1 LEDAEMKRINIFL
14 AVALIILGVACG
26 IVSTYATINPIQKAF
41 TGDVRYIM
49 IGLFI
54 IVQISVFFLAMMKH
68 YIEKEAPQ
76 HYLLV
81 SRISNLLMVVSIV
94 STITFFN
101 MNKHIVEEHSESIK
115 EIFNIIPYVTNLAF
129 YDWMVNVTVNIIFT
143 WSVCVLLDVMAIKL
157 PPVGFDLLAG
167 IKNKRRQHSFFGMLL
182 AILMY
187 KPKTIVETKYK
198 ELYVLKQ
205 DMLKDDVKSFK
216 QDVKTDMSK
225 DDVKTSG
232 VKTDVKSVPKKEKDL
247 SVKTSAESIDSAE
260 LENSVKR
267 DNIISFEHDV
277 KRDVVKRDDVKT
289 KNVKTYLVKTYESGD
304 KVDVKMLKESFDM
317 SAREW
322 QKIKKDLPEL
332 VTKGTNTYFENRKEV
347 SL

>member
-1 LEDAEMKRINIFL
+1 MKRVNIFL
-14 AVALIILGVACG
+14 AVALIILGIACG
-26 IVSTYATINPIQKAF
+26 IVSTYATINPIQQAF
-41 TGDVRYIM
+41 TGDVKLIM

-81 SRISNLLMVVSIV
+81 SRISNLLMIVSIV

-101 MNKHIVEEHSESIK
+101 MNKHMVNGHVESVK
-115 EIFNIIPYVTNLAF
+115 EIFNIIPYISNLEC

-157 PPVGFDLLAG
+157 PPVGFDLMAG
-167 IKNKRRQHSFFGMLL
+167 IKHRRRQHSFFGMLL

-187 KPKTIVETKYK
+187 KPKTIIESKYK

-205 DMLKDDVKSFK
+205 DPVKTDIMSKENVKTDVLKEN
-216 QDVKTDMSK
+216 VKTDMSK
-225 DDVKTSG
+225 ENVKTFESVDSAVLEDS
-232 VKTDVKSVPKKEKDL
+232 VKTDNV
-247 SVKTSAESIDSAE
+247 
-260 LENSVKR
+260 
-267 DNIISFEHDV
+267 ISFGHDV
-277 KRDVVKRDDVKT
+277 KRDVVKRDVVKT
-289 KNVKTYLVKTYESGD
+289 KNVKTYLVKTYEDGD

-322 QKIKKDLPEL
+322 QKVKKDLPEL
-332 VTKGTNTYFENRKEV
+332 VTKGTNTYFKNRKEV